1 MFYLL
6 YALIW
11 IAALLPM
18 KVLYAI
24 SDITYLMLYYIVGYR
39 TKVVRN
45 NLRNAFPEKS
55 VDELKLIERKFYHF
69 FCDLIFET
77 IKKIHASEKEMRKR
91 ISFKGV
97 DLMTAHQSEGKSVM
111 MMTSHYGN
119 WEWGALIGYHLP
131 ADFMLHPVYQKLKNR
146 HFDKLIFRLRSIS
159 GCVNIEKDELVRK
172 MLQMKNNGKYGI
184 IGMVSDQSPAKHF
197 IRYRLQFLNQETP
210 VFLGTEQLARKYN
223 YPVYFMDIK
232 RPKRGYYDIEIIPIA
247 VKPGETKEYEIT
259 TRYMQL
265 LEEKIKKQPELW
277 LWSHKR
283 WKYA

>member
-172 MLQMKNNGKYGI
+172 MLQMKNNGNYGI

-259 TRYMQL
+259 T
-265 LEEKIKKQPELW
+265 
-277 LWSHKR
+277 
-283 WKYA
+283 

>member
-1 MFYLL
+1 
-6 YALIW
+6 
-11 IAALLPM
+11 
-18 KVLYAI
+18 
-24 SDITYLMLYYIVGYR
+24 
-39 TKVVRN
+39 
-45 NLRNAFPEKS
+45 
-55 VDELKLIERKFYHF
+55 
-69 FCDLIFET
+69 
-77 IKKIHASEKEMRKR
+77 MRKR